1 MPMNRLAII
10 FLLFLTASMA
20 FTTTPNIVHADS
32 QLLSLVT
39 IIENARGHIKSDI
52 QSVDNIPGEVYR
64 LYDEGNKEANLLI
77 KAVEMED
84 TVSSKQHF
92 IAAMTAF
99 KKISII
105 IADLESQKVEK
116 TVPIQGLLIK
126 KYESNVKKLKIIAD
140 RLKVDIDFQ
149 QIDQLLTLAKSNY
162 AQSEFEQNEQV
173 LSKIT
178 SEGKQINK
186 ILYEINLQNK
196 IHKAKLFAQK
206 YTERINNLISQ
217 ATKIGSLQNAQ
228 ELERTKIHL
237 LNANTTS
244 QISQNIKIVIVI
256 QQKLQGVQEI
266 HEAKLLNIKSTLNSL
281 EQKAKSLSHD
291 VTEYKA
297 SGHFLKKAFY
307 LIDGAK
313 KDLQGNPDLALKKI
327 KVIKDILTKIEKMIY
342 ISS

>member
-1 MPMNRLAII
+1 MNKLVII

-20 FTTTPNIVHADS
+20 FTTPNIVHADS

-52 QSVDNIPGEVYR
+52 QSADNIPQEVYR

-77 KAVEMED
+77 KAVEKED
-84 TVSSKQHF
+84 SISSKQHF

-99 KKISII
+99 KKISVI
-105 IADLESQKVEK
+105 IADLESEKAEK
-116 TVPIQGLLIK
+116 TIPIQGLLIK

-140 RLKVDIDFQ
+140 RLNADINFQ

-162 AQSEFEQNEQV
+162 AQNEFEQNEQI

-178 SEGKQINK
+178 TEGKQINK
-186 ILYEINLQNK
+186 ILYEINQQNQ

-217 ATKIGSLQNAQ
+217 ATKIGLLQNAQ

-244 QISQNIKIVIVI
+244 QISQNIKIVIII

-266 HEAKLLNIKSTLNSL
+266 HEAKLLYIKSTLDSL

-291 VTEYKA
+291 IVENNA

-313 KDLQGNPDLALKKI
+313 KDLQDNPDLALKKI
-327 KVIKDILTKIEKMIY
+327 KMIKDIVIKVEKMIY
-342 ISS
+342 ILS

>member
-1 MPMNRLAII
+1 MNKLAII

-20 FTTTPNIVHADS
+20 FTTPNIVHADS

-52 QSVDNIPGEVYR
+52 QSAGNIPEEVYR
-64 LYDEGNKEANLLI
+64 LYDEGNKAANLLI
-77 KAVEMED
+77 KAVEKED

-92 IAAMTAF
+92 IVAMTAF

-105 IADLESQKVEK
+105 IADLESEKVEK

-140 RLKVDIDFQ
+140 RLKADIDFR
-149 QIDQLLTLAKSNY
+149 QIDQLLSLAKSNY

-178 SEGKQINK
+178 TEGRQINK
-186 ILYEINLQNK
+186 ILYEINQQNQ

-217 ATKIGSLQNAQ
+217 ATKIGLLQNAQ
-228 ELERTKIHL
+228 ELERTKIQL
-237 LNANTTS
+237 LNSNTTS
-244 QISQNIKIVIVI
+244 QISQNIKIVIII
-256 QQKLQGVQEI
+256 QQKLYDVQEI
-266 HEAKLLNIKSTLNSL
+266 HQAKILNIKSMLDSL
-281 EQKAKSLSHD
+281 EQKAKSLSPD
-291 VTEYKA
+291 IVENNA
-297 SGHFLKKAFY
+297 SGNFLKKAFY

-327 KVIKDILTKIEKMIY
+327 KVIKDILTKVEKMIY

>member
-1 MPMNRLAII
+1 MNKLAII

-20 FTTTPNIVHADS
+20 FTTPNMAHADS
-32 QLLSLVT
+32 QLQSLVI

-52 QSVDNIPGEVYR
+52 QSADNIPEEVYR
-64 LYDEGNKEANLLI
+64 LYDEGNKAANLLI
-77 KAVEMED
+77 KAVEKED

-105 IADLESQKVEK
+105 IADLESEKVEK

-140 RLKVDIDFQ
+140 RLKADIDFQ
-149 QIDQLLTLAKSNY
+149 QIDQLLSLAKSNY

-178 SEGKQINK
+178 TEGKQINK
-186 ILYEINLQNK
+186 ILYEINQQNQ

-228 ELERTKIHL
+228 ELERTKMHL

-244 QISQNIKIVIVI
+244 QISQNIKIVIII
-256 QQKLQGVQEI
+256 QQKLYDVQEI
-266 HEAKLLNIKSTLNSL
+266 HQAKILNIKSTLDSL
-281 EQKAKSLSHD
+281 EQKAKSLSPD
-291 VTEYKA
+291 IVENNA

-327 KVIKDILTKIEKMIY
+327 KVIKDILTKVEKMIY

>member
-1 MPMNRLAII
+1 MPMNKLAII

-52 QSVDNIPGEVYR
+52 QSADNIPEEVYR

-77 KAVEMED
+77 KAVEKED
-84 TVSSKQHF
+84 SISSKQHF

-105 IADLESQKVEK
+105 IANLESEKVEK
-116 TVPIQGLLIK
+116 TVPVQGLLIK

-140 RLKVDIDFQ
+140 RLNADINFQ

-162 AQSEFEQNEQV
+162 AQNEFKQNEQI

-178 SEGKQINK
+178 TEGKQINK
-186 ILYEINLQNK
+186 ILYEINQQNQ

-217 ATKIGSLQNAQ
+217 ATKIGLLQNAQ

-266 HEAKLLNIKSTLNSL
+266 HEGKLLHIKSTLDSL

-291 VTEYKA
+291 IVENNA

-327 KVIKDILTKIEKMIY
+327 KVIKDILTKVEKMIY
-342 ISS
+342 TLS

>member
-1 MPMNRLAII
+1 MNKLAII

-20 FTTTPNIVHADS
+20 FTTPNIAHADS
-32 QLLSLVT
+32 QLQSLVI

-52 QSVDNIPGEVYR
+52 QSADNIPEEVYR

-77 KAVEMED
+77 KAVEKED
-84 TVSSKQHF
+84 SISSKQHF

-105 IADLESQKVEK
+105 IANLESEKVEK
-116 TVPIQGLLIK
+116 TVPVQGLLIK

-140 RLKVDIDFQ
+140 RLNADINFQ

-162 AQSEFEQNEQV
+162 AQNEFKQNEQI

-178 SEGKQINK
+178 TEGKQINK
-186 ILYEINLQNK
+186 ILYEINQQNQ

-206 YTERINNLISQ
+206 YTERINNLIAQ
-217 ATKIGSLQNAQ
+217 ATKIGLLQNAQ
-228 ELERTKIHL
+228 ELERTKMHL

-266 HEAKLLNIKSTLNSL
+266 HEGKLLHIKSTLDSL

-291 VTEYKA
+291 IVENNA

-327 KVIKDILTKIEKMIY
+327 KVIKDILTKVEKMIY
-342 ISS
+342 TLS

>member
-1 MPMNRLAII
+1 MPMNKLAII

-20 FTTTPNIVHADS
+20 FTTPNIVHADS

-52 QSVDNIPGEVYR
+52 QSADNIPEEVYR
-64 LYDEGNKEANLLI
+64 LYDEGNKAANLLI
-77 KAVEMED
+77 KAVEKED

-105 IADLESQKVEK
+105 IADLESEKVEK

-140 RLKVDIDFQ
+140 RLKADIDFQ
-149 QIDQLLTLAKSNY
+149 QIDQLLSLAKSNY

-178 SEGKQINK
+178 TEGKQINK
-186 ILYEINLQNK
+186 ILYEINQQNQ

-228 ELERTKIHL
+228 ELERTKMHL

-244 QISQNIKIVIVI
+244 QISQNIKIVIII
-256 QQKLQGVQEI
+256 QQKLYDVQEI
-266 HEAKLLNIKSTLNSL
+266 HQAKILNIKSTLDSL
-281 EQKAKSLSHD
+281 EQKAKSLSPD
-291 VTEYKA
+291 IVENNA

-327 KVIKDILTKIEKMIY
+327 KVIKDILTKVEKMIY

>member
-1 MPMNRLAII
+1 MNKLAII

-20 FTTTPNIVHADS
+20 FTTPNIVHADS

-52 QSVDNIPGEVYR
+52 QSADNIPEEVYR
-64 LYDEGNKEANLLI
+64 LYDEGNKAANLLI
-77 KAVEMED
+77 KAVEKED

-105 IADLESQKVEK
+105 IADLESEKVEK

-140 RLKVDIDFQ
+140 RLKADIDFQ
-149 QIDQLLTLAKSNY
+149 QIDQLLSLAKSNY

-178 SEGKQINK
+178 TEGKQINK
-186 ILYEINLQNK
+186 ILYEINQQNQ

-228 ELERTKIHL
+228 ELERTKMHL

-244 QISQNIKIVIVI
+244 QISQNIKIVIII
-256 QQKLQGVQEI
+256 QQKLYDVQEI
-266 HEAKLLNIKSTLNSL
+266 HQAKILNIKSTLDSL
-281 EQKAKSLSHD
+281 EQKAKSLSPD
-291 VTEYKA
+291 IVENNA

-327 KVIKDILTKIEKMIY
+327 KVIKDILTKVEKMIY

>member
-1 MPMNRLAII
+1 MPMNKLAII

-20 FTTTPNIVHADS
+20 FTTPNIVHADS

-52 QSVDNIPGEVYR
+52 QSADNIPQEVYR

-77 KAVEMED
+77 KAVEKED
-84 TVSSKQHF
+84 SISSKQHF

-105 IADLESQKVEK
+105 IANLESEKVEK
-116 TVPIQGLLIK
+116 TVPVQGLLIK

-140 RLKVDIDFQ
+140 RLNADINFQ

-162 AQSEFEQNEQV
+162 AQNEFKQNEQI

-178 SEGKQINK
+178 TEGKQINK
-186 ILYEINLQNK
+186 ILYEINQQNQ

-206 YTERINNLISQ
+206 YTERINNLIAQ
-217 ATKIGSLQNAQ
+217 ATKIGLLQNAQ
-228 ELERTKIHL
+228 ELERTKMHL

-244 QISQNIKIVIVI
+244 QISQNIKIVIII
-256 QQKLQGVQEI
+256 QQKLEGVQEI
-266 HEAKLLNIKSTLNSL
+266 HESKLLHIKSTLDSL
-281 EQKAKSLSHD
+281 EQKAKSLSPD
-291 VTEYKA
+291 IVENNA
-297 SGHFLKKAFY
+297 SGNFLKKAFY

-327 KVIKDILTKIEKMIY
+327 NVIKDILTKVEKMIY

>member
-1 MPMNRLAII
+1 MPMNKLAII

-20 FTTTPNIVHADS
+20 FTTPNIVHADS

-52 QSVDNIPGEVYR
+52 QSADNIPQEVYR

-77 KAVEMED
+77 KAVEKED
-84 TVSSKQHF
+84 SISSKQHF

-105 IADLESQKVEK
+105 IADLESEKVEK
-116 TVPIQGLLIK
+116 TVPVQGLLIK
-126 KYESNVKKLKIIAD
+126 KYESNVKKLKLIAD
-140 RLKVDIDFQ
+140 RLKAGIDFQ

-162 AQSEFEQNEQV
+162 AQNEFEQNEQI

-178 SEGKQINK
+178 TEGKQINK
-186 ILYEINLQNK
+186 ILYEINQQNQ

-206 YTERINNLISQ
+206 YTERINDLISQ
-217 ATKIGSLQNAQ
+217 ATKIGLLQNAQ

-266 HEAKLLNIKSTLNSL
+266 HESKILNIKSTLNSL
-281 EQKAKSLSHD
+281 EQKAKSLSPD
-291 VTEYKA
+291 IVENNA

-327 KVIKDILTKIEKMIY
+327 KVIKDILTKVEKMIY

>member
-1 MPMNRLAII
+1 MNKLAII

-20 FTTTPNIVHADS
+20 FTTPNMVHADS

-52 QSVDNIPGEVYR
+52 QSADNIPEEVYR

-77 KAVEMED
+77 KAVEKED
-84 TVSSKQHF
+84 SISSKQHF

-105 IADLESQKVEK
+105 IANLESEKVEK
-116 TVPIQGLLIK
+116 TVPVQGLLIK

-140 RLKVDIDFQ
+140 RLNADINFQ

-162 AQSEFEQNEQV
+162 AQNEFKQNEQI

-178 SEGKQINK
+178 TEGKQINK
-186 ILYEINLQNK
+186 ILYEINQQNQ

-217 ATKIGSLQNAQ
+217 ATKIGLLQNAQ
-228 ELERTKIHL
+228 ELERTKMHL

-281 EQKAKSLSHD
+281 EQKAKSLSPD
-291 VTEYKA
+291 IVENNA

-307 LIDGAK
+307 LIDEAK

-327 KVIKDILTKIEKMIY
+327 KVIKDILTKVEKMIY

>member
-1 MPMNRLAII
+1 MNKLAII

-20 FTTTPNIVHADS
+20 FTTPNMVHADS

-39 IIENARGHIKSDI
+39 IIENARGHIKSVLASGDDI
-52 QSVDNIPGEVYR
+52 PEEVYR
-64 LYDEGNKEANLLI
+64 LYDEGNKSANRLI
-77 KAVEMED
+77 KAVEKED

-105 IADLESQKVEK
+105 IADLESEKVEK

-140 RLKVDIDFQ
+140 RLKADIDFQ
-149 QIDQLLTLAKSNY
+149 QIDQLLSLAKSNY

-178 SEGKQINK
+178 TEGKQINK
-186 ILYEINLQNK
+186 ILYEINQQNQ

-228 ELERTKIHL
+228 ELERTKMHL

-244 QISQNIKIVIVI
+244 QISQNIKIVIII
-256 QQKLQGVQEI
+256 QQKLYDVQEI
-266 HEAKLLNIKSTLNSL
+266 HQAKILNIKSTLDSL
-281 EQKAKSLSHD
+281 EQKAKSLSPD
-291 VTEYKA
+291 IVENNA

-327 KVIKDILTKIEKMIY
+327 KVIKDILTKVEKMIY

>member
-1 MPMNRLAII
+1 MPMNKLPVI

-20 FTTTPNIVHADS
+20 FTTPNIVYADS

-39 IIENARGHIKSDI
+39 IIENVRGHIKSDI
-52 QSVDNIPGEVYR
+52 QSADNIPQEVYR
-64 LYDEGNKEANLLI
+64 LYDEATKEANLLI
-77 KAVEMED
+77 KAVEKED
-84 TVSSKQHF
+84 SISSKQHF

-105 IADLESQKVEK
+105 IANLESEKVEK
-116 TVPIQGLLIK
+116 TVPVQGLLIK

-140 RLKVDIDFQ
+140 RLNADINFQ

-162 AQSEFEQNEQV
+162 AQNEFKQNEQI

-178 SEGKQINK
+178 TEGKQINK
-186 ILYEINLQNK
+186 ILYEINQQNQ

-206 YTERINNLISQ
+206 YTERINNLIAQ
-217 ATKIGSLQNAQ
+217 ATKIGLLQNAQ
-228 ELERTKIHL
+228 ELERTKMHL

-266 HEAKLLNIKSTLNSL
+266 HEGKLLHIKSTLDSL

-291 VTEYKA
+291 IVENNA

-327 KVIKDILTKIEKMIY
+327 KVIKDILTKVEKMIY
-342 ISS
+342 TLS

>member
-1 MPMNRLAII
+1 MNKLAII

-20 FTTTPNIVHADS
+20 FTTPNIVHADS

-52 QSVDNIPGEVYR
+52 QSSDNIPQEVYR
-64 LYDEGNKEANLLI
+64 LYDEGNKEADLLI
-77 KAVEMED
+77 KAVEKED
-84 TVSSKQHF
+84 SISSKQHF

-105 IADLESQKVEK
+105 IADLESEKAEK

-140 RLKVDIDFQ
+140 RLNADISFQ

-162 AQSEFEQNEQV
+162 AQNEFGQNEQI

-178 SEGKQINK
+178 TEGKQINK
-186 ILYEINLQNK
+186 ILYEINQQNQ

-217 ATKIGSLQNAQ
+217 ATNIGLLQNAQ

-244 QISQNIKIVIVI
+244 QISQNIKIVIII
-256 QQKLQGVQEI
+256 QQKLVGIQEI
-266 HEAKLLNIKSTLNSL
+266 HEAKLLHIKSTLDSL
-281 EQKAKSLSHD
+281 EQKAKSLYPD
-291 VTEYKA
+291 IVENNA
-297 SGHFLKKAFY
+297 SGNFLKKAFY

-313 KDLQGNPDLALKKI
+313 KDLQNNPDLALKKI
-327 KVIKDILTKIEKMIY
+327 KVIKDILTKVEKMIY

>member
-1 MPMNRLAII
+1 MPMNKLAII

-20 FTTTPNIVHADS
+20 FTTPNIVHADS

-52 QSVDNIPGEVYR
+52 QSTGNIPEEVYR
-64 LYDEGNKEANLLI
+64 LYDEGNKAANLLI
-77 KAVEMED
+77 KAVEKED

-105 IADLESQKVEK
+105 IANLESEKVEK
-116 TVPIQGLLIK
+116 TVPVQGLLIK

-140 RLKVDIDFQ
+140 RLNADINFQ

-162 AQSEFEQNEQV
+162 AQNEFKQNEQI

-178 SEGKQINK
+178 TEGKQINK
-186 ILYEINLQNK
+186 ILYEINQQNQ

-206 YTERINNLISQ
+206 YTERINNLIAQ
-217 ATKIGSLQNAQ
+217 ATKIGLLQNAQ
-228 ELERTKIHL
+228 ELERTKMHL

-244 QISQNIKIVIVI
+244 QISQNIKIVIII
-256 QQKLQGVQEI
+256 QQKLEGVQEI
-266 HEAKLLNIKSTLNSL
+266 HESKLLHIKSTLDSL

-291 VTEYKA
+291 IVESNA

-327 KVIKDILTKIEKMIY
+327 NVIKDILTKVEKMIY

>member
-1 MPMNRLAII
+1 MSMNKLAII

-20 FTTTPNIVHADS
+20 FTTPNIAHADS
-32 QLLSLVT
+32 QLQSLVT

-52 QSVDNIPGEVYR
+52 QSADNIPQEVYR
-64 LYDEGNKEANLLI
+64 LYDEATKEANLLI
-77 KAVEMED
+77 KAVEKED
-84 TVSSKQHF
+84 SISSKQHF

-105 IADLESQKVEK
+105 IANLESEKVEK
-116 TVPIQGLLIK
+116 TVPVQGLLIK

-140 RLKVDIDFQ
+140 RLNADINFQ

-162 AQSEFEQNEQV
+162 AQNEFKQNEQI

-178 SEGKQINK
+178 TEGKQINK
-186 ILYEINLQNK
+186 ILYEINQQNQ

-206 YTERINNLISQ
+206 YTERINNLIAQ
-217 ATKIGSLQNAQ
+217 ATKIGLLQNAQ
-228 ELERTKIHL
+228 ELERTKMHL

-266 HEAKLLNIKSTLNSL
+266 HEGKLLHIKSTLDSL

-291 VTEYKA
+291 IVENNA

-327 KVIKDILTKIEKMIY
+327 KVIKDILTKVEKMIY
-342 ISS
+342 TLS

>member
-1 MPMNRLAII
+1 MSMNKLPVI

-52 QSVDNIPGEVYR
+52 QSADNIPQEVYR

-77 KAVEMED
+77 KAVEKED
-84 TVSSKQHF
+84 SISSKQHF

-105 IADLESQKVEK
+105 IANLESEKVEK
-116 TVPIQGLLIK
+116 TVPVQGLLIK

-140 RLKVDIDFQ
+140 RLNADINFQ

-162 AQSEFEQNEQV
+162 AQNEFKQNEQI

-178 SEGKQINK
+178 TEGKQINK
-186 ILYEINLQNK
+186 ILYEINQQNQ

-206 YTERINNLISQ
+206 YTERINNLIAQ
-217 ATKIGSLQNAQ
+217 ATKIGLLQNAQ
-228 ELERTKIHL
+228 ELERTKIQL

-244 QISQNIKIVIVI
+244 QISQNIKIVIII
-256 QQKLQGVQEI
+256 QQKLYDVQEI
-266 HEAKLLNIKSTLNSL
+266 HQAKILNIKSMLDSL

-291 VTEYKA
+291 IVESNA

-327 KVIKDILTKIEKMIY
+327 NVIKDILTKVEKMIY